1 MRNHKTVENKRHFR
15 PCFYTFKDTSNSSIY
30 WMIPISSKYERYKK
44 IHDAKKA
51 KYKNYN
57 QIVLGYVLGR
67 KCAFLVQNMCPVIE
81 KYIDSQYILEGK
93 DVTINSAAIRKKLYH
108 AAKDT
113 LYLYEEKNIKVIFP
127 DVKNI
132 KVKLLQ
138 QLELSKRQEQS
149 TNEKAKQ
156 KVINQQ
162 TELKN
167 TANSN
172 TSNKEIN
179 ETSKSKELNAD
190 NKLSAKTVNPKK
202 IKSRFSLKYCQALGE
217 KVPEKEPAIKRKP
230 GMHPQRQFNNE
241 KFVQLAPIKPKKKR
255 FNSISPNK
263 DNDRNR
269 TR

>member
-1 MRNHKTVENKRHFR
+1 MVRYLECILVEPFFQVKFL
-15 PCFYTFKDTSNSSIY
+15 TSTI
-30 WMIPISSKYERYKK
+30 R
-44 IHDAKKA
+44 
-51 KYKNYN
+51 N
-57 QIVLGYVLGR
+57 QIILGYVLGR

-93 DVTINSAAIRKKLYH
+93 EVTINSAAIRKKLYH

-138 QLELSKRQEQS
+138 QLKLAKQQEQS
-149 TNEKAKQ
+149 TNKKAKQ

-162 TELKN
+162 TELNK
-167 TANSN
+167 
-172 TSNKEIN
+172 TSNSTKSNKKVNILP
-179 ETSKSKELNAD
+179 KSKEFNAD
-190 NKLSAKTVNPKK
+190 NNISNNMIKSKK
-202 IKSRFSLKYCQALGE
+202 IKGKFSLKYCTALGE
-217 KVPEKEPAIKRKP
+217 KAPEKAPAIKLIKRKP
-230 GMHPQRQFNNE
+230 GIQPQRQANNE
-241 KFVQLAPIKPKKKR
+241 KFVQPAPIKPKKKR
-255 FNSISPNK
+255 FSSISLNK